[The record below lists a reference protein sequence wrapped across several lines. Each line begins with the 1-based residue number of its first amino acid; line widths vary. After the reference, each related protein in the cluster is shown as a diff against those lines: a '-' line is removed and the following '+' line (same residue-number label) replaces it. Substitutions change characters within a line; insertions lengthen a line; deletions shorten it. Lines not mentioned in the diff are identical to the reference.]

1 MRVSDTHIFLEKTL
15 ENDFNV
21 NFKINIRVRGNKG
34 PRILKIIHL
43 NMINVFSYQ
52 ELCLLCF
59 SLISYIRN
67 KLWWQ

>member
-15 ENDFNV
+15 ENDFSV

-43 NMINVFSYQ
+43 NMINVFSY
-52 ELCLLCF
+52 
-59 SLISYIRN
+59 
-67 KLWWQ
+67 